1 MLAVT
6 STAALTGGSISNLNF
21 LPGIMVA
28 ALLLNQVLLYHLAG
42 GSRLLWCQVVAVTAS
57 TCRLRMGNAGWIF
70 EKEISA
76 VQDRSN
82 SYGMVHEK

>member
-28 ALLLNQVLLYHLAG
+28 ALLLNQVLPYHQAG
-42 GSRLLWCQVVAVTAS
+42 GSRWLRCQVVAVTAS
-57 TCRLRMGNAGWIF
+57 TCRLRMGTVSGIF

-82 SYGMVHEK
+82 AYGEVHEK